1 MLKAIGQMI
10 TMDKLLV
17 AKTTVKNSTFPSM
30 AGPNIIGEH
39 HETGLV
45 VGDNTVVFN
54 FEIKEDT
61 VIDWDGSDQ
70 FNPEVQPR

>member
-1 MLKAIGQMI
+1 
-10 TMDKLLV
+10 
-17 AKTTVKNSTFPSM
+17 M

-45 VGDNTVVFN
+45 VGDNTVTFN

-61 VIDWDGSDQ
+61 VIDWDKVTSSIQ
-70 FNPEVQPR
+70 RFEPR